1 MSRDECEGGRVY
13 ADVPALH
20 NVIPNL
26 PSADLWRHGS
36 YVVSSRLL
44 QYVVMVEMASCH
56 TRETLKGK
64 KKTNGSDMIIT

>member
-1 MSRDECEGGRVY
+1 MSRNECRGERVY
-13 ADVPALH
+13 ANVPAFY
-20 NVIPNL
+20 NVILNL

-56 TRETLKGK
+56 TRETLRGK
-64 KKTNGSDMIIT
+64 ETSGSEMIIT